1 MSYLVNGFFASLHSA
16 CSFPYL
22 KQDLRAVCQD
32 GNFLEGKFP
41 LEARKER
48 NSGHLEQLNS

>member
-1 MSYLVNGFFASLHSA
+1 MSYLVNGFASSHPA

-32 GNFLEGKFP
+32 GNFLEGKFS